1 MTLSTS
7 FSTVARPMIAAL
19 LLAPLALPGIAAAAP
34 VGVTAA
40 ADGDPLGK
48 PPAEVERVLRVGVDI
63 QSAEL
68 VTTGN
73 ADRAQLLFLDGTSLT
88 VGPNAELRI
97 DRFVFDPSSSTG
109 ELGVTLG
116 KGVLRMVGGKISKT
130 RPVVVNTPG
139 GSTGI
144 RGGIAIV
151 NAQPGQTSSTFMF
164 GRDMT
169 VTGQGVTQTVTRPGF
184 EIVQR
189 FGAPPAPPLPVS
201 EQALNAQIAQLEG
214 RRSASGNAQAGGA
227 ATVVKVSQ
235 GVQGLANQQPAPQ
248 AAQNSAPPQPAGWQ
262 QWGGGVAYQN
272 PTAVNPAIVGGTT
285 PLVAG
290 QVPTFS
296 QLPTT
301 GTATYNGSFVA
312 SSSQGGAFG
321 GSVNMGWNFASQR
334 GTFTA
339 VANGQNGNTGSVTGP
354 VALVPNTAN
363 FGGTLTN
370 GVLASATTVT
380 VNGNF
385 VSTSNS
391 PVGGIAG
398 TMAGR
403 NASGNLGTATFN
415 ATR

>member
-1 MTLSTS
+1 MS
-7 FSTVARPMIAAL
+7 FSTSLSVVARPMFAAL
-19 LLAPLALPGIAAAAP
+19 LLAPLALPGTASAAP

-48 PPAEVERVLRVGVDI
+48 PPAEVERVLHVGVDV
-63 QSAEL
+63 QASEL

-97 DRFVFDPSSSTG
+97 DRFVFDPASATG

-130 RPVVVNTPG
+130 RPVVVSTPG

-144 RGGIAIV
+144 RGGIAII

-169 VTGQGVTQTVTRPGF
+169 VTGQGVTQTVTRPGY

-189 FGAPPAPPLPVS
+189 FGAPPAAPLPVS
-201 EQALNAQIAQLEG
+201 EQALNAQISQLEG
-214 RRSASGNAQAGGA
+214 RRSASGNAQQGGA
-227 ATVVKVSQ
+227 ATVVKVNQ

-248 AAQNSAPPQPAGWQ
+248 PGQNSAPSQPSGWQ

-301 GTATYNGSFVA
+301 GTATYNGSFAA
-312 SSSQGGAFG
+312 SSPQGGVFG
-321 GSVNMGWNFASQR
+321 GSVNMGWNFASQK

-339 VANGQNGNTGSVTGP
+339 ISNGQNGNTGAVTGT

-370 GVLASATTVT
+370 GSISAATSVT

-385 VSTSNS
+385 VTTTNS

-398 TMAGR
+398 TMVGR
-403 NASGNLGTATFN
+403 NASGTVGTATFS